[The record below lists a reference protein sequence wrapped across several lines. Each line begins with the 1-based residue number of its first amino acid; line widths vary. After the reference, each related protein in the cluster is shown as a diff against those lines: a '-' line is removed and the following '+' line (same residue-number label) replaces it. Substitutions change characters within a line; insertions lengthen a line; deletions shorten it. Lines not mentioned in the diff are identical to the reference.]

1 MGLRRSNPF
10 HLPTVAGAVL
20 TLALGSASAFA
31 QVGAPEAQAPM
42 PEPLAPA
49 PAPGPSSPMV
59 VPPAQVP
66 QQTPALTITAPPVV
80 FANGPASIAD
90 LAAQVMPSVVNIS
103 STQIVQATRSPGQ
116 APQDQPMGDLLE
128 DFFNDEHPDP
138 TRRVESLGTGFI
150 VGAEGIIVTNF
161 HVIEGADEIVIFLND
176 GTRLMATLVGR
187 DNKTDLAVLKV
198 EPPAPLPA
206 LAFAESEAMRI
217 GDWVMAIG
225 NPFGL
230 GGSVSIGILSA
241 RNRDIN
247 TGPYDDFL
255 QTDAAINRGNS
266 GGPLLN
272 MNGEVVG
279 VTTAIISPTGASVGV
294 GFAVPAEMASYVI
307 DQLVEF
313 GETRRGLLGV
323 RIQDVTIDLAEGLG
337 LDRPRGALI
346 SSMTDD
352 SPAAAAG
359 LERGDVVLAFNGV
372 PIGEMRDLPRM
383 VASSPIDV
391 PLDITVLRDGAEM
404 TLSVRLAR
412 MTEDDNGAVVSD
424 APPPAAP
431 RTLGL
436 MMAEVTDATRRE
448 FEIVEGVTGV
458 VVTSVAEGS
467 AAAEKGVVPGDIIL
481 EVGQAAVANP
491 ADVETQL
498 AALASGE
505 RRAAVL
511 LLVRPDGVTT
521 RYVALRL
528 D

>member
-1 MGLRRSNPF
+1 MGWRRSTPF
-10 HLPTVAGAVL
+10 ALPIFAG
-20 TLALGSASAFA
+20 LALALVTGAGLAFA
-31 QVGAPEAQAPM
+31 QAPPAEPQAPL
-42 PEPLAPA
+42 PGPAIPA
-49 PAPGPSSPMV
+49 PTPGSPMV

-66 QQTPALTITAPPVV
+66 QQTPDIAITAPPVA

-103 STQIVQATRSPGQ
+103 STTIVAATRSPGQ

-150 VGAEGIIVTNF
+150 VDSEGIIVTNF
-161 HVIEGADEIVIFLND
+161 HVIDGADEIVIFLND

-206 LAFAESEAMRI
+206 LEFAESEAMRI

-294 GFAVPAEMASYVI
+294 GFAVPAEMARYVI

-337 LDRPRGALI
+337 MDRPRGALI
-346 SSMTDD
+346 SGMTED
-352 SPAAAAG
+352 SPAVAAG
-359 LERGDVVLAFNGV
+359 IERGDVVVAFNGV

-412 MTEDDNGAVVSD
+412 MTEDDNRAVVND
-424 APPPAAP
+424 APPAAAP

-436 MMAEVTDATRRE
+436 MMAEVTDSTRRD
-448 FEIVEGVTGV
+448 FNIAEGVTGV

-481 EVGQAAVANP
+481 EVGQNAVAVP

-498 AALASGE
+498 AALAAGE
-505 RRAAVL
+505 RRAAIL
-511 LLVRPDGVTT
+511 LLVRPDGQTT